1 MGFIPQVV
9 LFLLGN
15 DGLSLEVFSFGWLG
29 FKKPCIA
36 SLQNEAAMQEA
47 ADEPWEDELPATV
60 APGFFESVLQN
71 PDQQLEDNDANLAE
85 VLRAETGEE
94 LGEEWDSFLHQQQE
108 LEHYAS
114 YYSTHYMESTDGSS
128 LQETEEHFFF
138 CVMGAFLLD

>member
-60 APGFFESVLQN
+60 APGLSL
-71 PDQQLEDNDANLAE
+71 
-85 VLRAETGEE
+85 
-94 LGEEWDSFLHQQQE
+94 SFRTLT
-108 LEHYAS
+108 S
-114 YYSTHYMESTDGSS
+114 NWRTMMPT
-128 LQETEEHFFF
+128 
-138 CVMGAFLLD
+138 